1 MWECGQ
7 WQCLGLHHYGKHEAL
22 LDFFSQKPGMLW
34 PKANDVLIVVS
45 MGLTGSGGIRSA
57 GKGIGFQYVASAVHV
72 PIF

>member
-1 MWECGQ
+1 M
-7 WQCLGLHHYGKHEAL
+7 
-22 LDFFSQKPGMLW
+22 DFFSQKPGKLW

-45 MGLTGSGGIRSA
+45 MGLTGSGRIRSA